1 VFSLVR
7 TEPELSKNAGISYGG
22 PKRLQEHVA
31 ALQGSPERRRR
42 DMDLGLEG
50 KTVIVTGGAS
60 NIGRGICLAFA
71 RERVNLVI
79 ADVDEAQARKTA
91 AKAEEFGARALAV
104 RTDVSDP
111 DQVESMVQAA
121 LGRTGAI
128 DVLVNNVG
136 WTIDRLFVDKP
147 RAEWER
153 EIQLNL
159 WSVIHCT
166 RAVLEPMIAQ
176 KHGAVV
182 SLGSDAG
189 RMGEYREGVYAAC
202 KAGVIA
208 LSKTLAREVGR
219 HGIRL
224 NVVCPGTTMPD
235 SGEEFGASSMWAGEL
250 GEWNTPQMRERI
262 AKAYPLRRVGRPTDV
277 ANAVVFLASEAASF
291 ITGQTLSVSGGYTM
305 M

>member
-1 VFSLVR
+1 
-7 TEPELSKNAGISYGG
+7 
-22 PKRLQEHVA
+22 
-31 ALQGSPERRRR
+31 
-42 DMDLGLEG
+42 MDLGLEG

-71 RERVNLVI
+71 RERVNLTI
-79 ADVDEAQARKTA
+79 ADVDEDQAKRTA
-91 AKAEEFGARALAV
+91 ARAEELGARALVV
-104 RTDVSDP
+104 RTDVSDA
-111 DQVESMVQAA
+111 DQVQAMVKATVD
-121 LGRTGAI
+121 RTGAV
-128 DVLVNNVG
+128 DALVNNVG
-136 WTIDRLFVDKP
+136 WTVDRLFVEKP

-166 RAVLEPMIAQ
+166 RAVLDPMIAQ
-176 KHGAVV
+176 KRGAVV
-182 SLGSDAG
+182 SIGSDAG

-202 KAGVIA
+202 KAGVIG
-208 LSKTLAREVGR
+208 LTKTLAREVGR

-235 SGEEFGASSMWAGEL
+235 SNEEFGSSSMWAGDL

-262 AKAYPLRRVGRPTDV
+262 SKAYPLRRVGRPADV
-277 ANAVVFLASEAASF
+277 ANAVVFLASDAASF

-305 M
+305 I